1 MNVFIFRKW
10 VSVVVLES
18 TSALCI
24 TYVNMARHH
33 PPTLRDPCQNVYCC
47 GVTELK
53 DDTQHGAQCSCTIP
67 WNPINTMY
75 DLSWIRT
82 LTFKS
87 SIRAYLDYLSLPG
100 TLKWCPGDIVIQLTV
115 CIERKY
121 YSCPCHVYFIS
132 LCYTRQ
138 NHSVYVIIE
147 FIHAFQ
153 LCKFTLFNR
162 IIKPTFPQMYTRP
175 LQALCFYSSLDVNNS
190 NYVRN
195 VLRRVHYTYKFH
207 DF

>member
-1 MNVFIFRKW
+1 MY
-10 VSVVVLES
+10 
-18 TSALCI
+18 
-24 TYVNMARHH
+24 YVCKHGQA
-33 PPTLRDPCQNVYCC
+33 PPTDTERPLTKRILLWSNLTQRRYTAWCTVFLYHSMESNQHNGMICPGFEPSHLRVQFRHIYITWVYPVPLEC
-47 GVTELK
+47 
-53 DDTQHGAQCSCTIP
+53 
-67 WNPINTMY
+67 
-75 DLSWIRT
+75 
-82 LTFKS
+82 
-87 SIRAYLDYLSLPG
+87 
-100 TLKWCPGDIVIQLTV
+100 CPGDMIQLTV

-162 IIKPTFPQMYTRP
+162 IIKPTFPQMYTCP

-195 VLRRVHYTYKFH
+195 VLRRVHYT
-207 DF
+207 

>member
-18 TSALCI
+18 TPALCI

-33 PPTLRDPCQNVYCC
+33 PPTLRDPWQNVYCC

-100 TLKWCPGDIVIQLTV
+100 TFRMVSGWHGDTINCVHRKQILLMSLSCRFYFTLLYASKSFGLCDHWIHSCISTV
-115 CIERKY
+115 
-121 YSCPCHVYFIS
+121 
-132 LCYTRQ
+132 Q
-138 NHSVYVIIE
+138 
-147 FIHAFQ
+147 IHAF
-153 LCKFTLFNR
+153 
-162 IIKPTFPQMYTRP
+162 
-175 LQALCFYSSLDVNNS
+175 
-190 NYVRN
+190 
-195 VLRRVHYTYKFH
+195 
-207 DF
+207 